1 MIYITDER
9 FNIINNIKKSSDSK
23 LNDMLSEINTLRDE
37 PNNKIEEGQ
46 SLLDS
51 DMYEISLKLDVLIEE
66 YLEKSK
72 VD

>member
-1 MIYITDER
+1 
-9 FNIINNIKKSSDSK
+9 
-23 LNDMLSEINTLRDE
+23 MLSEINTLRDE
-37 PNNKIEEGQ
+37 LNNKIEEGQ